1 MRWKRTRGQKTKISS
16 SIIWVSN
23 SVKHKVWNMLKI
35 SSQLSIFG
43 ENKVREQLADD
54 RPLRPPDMNIHKYRF
69 SIFHNWQIRNL
80 PFVHSPD
87 KLAKDAQFETRIEK
101 SLISS
106 PVAAFP
112 RSELRLVEGRES
124 KRDNVTSIMTLK
136 EHIHIDTLRIW
147 VWFCRT
153 GKMAVSHLFFL
164 KSRRLV
170 WANELMSKFTK
181 FGALWCNDL
190 QSTDLKKKFLRQS
203 EERF

>member
-1 MRWKRTRGQKTKISS
+1 MINCVTFSTFLLFFQLCHIVCAKQRCDESVQGAKRRKFHPQSYG
-16 SIIWVSN
+16 WVTAPN
-23 SVKHKVWNMLKI
+23 IKCEVRNLLKI
-35 SSQLSIFG
+35 SSQLLIFG

-87 KLAKDAQFETRIEK
+87 KLAKYAEFEK

-124 KRDNVTSIMTLK
+124 KRDDVTSIMTLK
-136 EHIHIDTLRIW
+136 EHIHIVDTHMGQILQD
-147 VWFCRT
+147 
-153 GKMAVSHLFFL
+153 GKNGCFSSLFSQ
-164 KSRRLV
+164 K
-170 WANELMSKFTK
+170 
-181 FGALWCNDL
+181 
-190 QSTDLKKKFLRQS
+190 
-203 EERF
+203 